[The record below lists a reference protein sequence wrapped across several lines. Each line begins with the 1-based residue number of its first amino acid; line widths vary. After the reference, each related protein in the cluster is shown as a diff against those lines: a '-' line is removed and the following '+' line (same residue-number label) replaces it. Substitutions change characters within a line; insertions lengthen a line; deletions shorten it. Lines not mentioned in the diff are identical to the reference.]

1 MGLQGAMTPCYGVV
15 HAPRPAMTTQPQP
28 PIRFGTFELDPGSGE
43 LRRNGRRVPLQG
55 QPAQV
60 LCQLVSNPGQVVT
73 RDDLRRAIWTDDTF
87 VEFDTA
93 LNVAV
98 NKVRLALQD
107 SAATP
112 RFIETVPRRGYRFLA
127 DVHPVEPAAAST
139 DAAPPVRRRSW
150 RDSGFLRSALAATAL
165 LGSIALAL
173 SWKADPRPQPTSRA
187 RSVAVLPFKPLVAHS
202 GDDALQAGM
211 AEAVI
216 IRLATLE
223 HVRIPSLSTVQ
234 RSVSRDPDPLAAGRA
249 LGVEAVLDGT
259 LLRVD
264 GSLRVSARLLE
275 VKSGA
280 ALWAQQWDLPWT
292 DVFAVQDAM
301 ASQVADALALEL
313 APEQQA
319 SLRKRP
325 TTVAAYEPYMR
336 GRHLLARQ
344 TTADSRRAA
353 EVLAEAVAL
362 DPTSSA
368 AHASLAFAYIS
379 IPLAD
384 GPVKPFVELGRQAA
398 ERALELDPRLAEAH
412 AVLGRISY
420 SFDWDPEAAEP
431 RMRRALELTPNDPF
445 TLHCF
450 SMMLAQEGR
459 FPESFSLNERLM
471 AQDPVSTLTNRDRA
485 VILYLARRY
494 EESIAQAR
502 KTLELDSRF
511 TQAYWPLW
519 RSYER
524 LGRAEEAVET
534 YLTSV
539 AFWASEQETAALRE
553 AARTGGMRGLWRK
566 RLETLLARPDPSAHS
581 VAVLYA
587 MLGDND
593 RALGWLE
600 KGYEQRV
607 AGMRTLKMN
616 PEWDPLRADPRFR
629 DLMRRANVAEMPMIP
644 AGLRSGT

>member
-1 MGLQGAMTPCYGVV
+1 
-15 HAPRPAMTTQPQP
+15 MTTP
-28 PIRFGTFELDPGSGE
+28 PSIRFGTFELDPSSGE

-107 SAATP
+107 SASAP

-127 DVHPVEPAAAST
+127 DVRSLEPAAAPV
-139 DAAPPVRRRSW
+139 DAAPPLVPRSGKKSPFLRVSLGVVAFVAVLALVLSW
-150 RDSGFLRSALAATAL
+150 RRDARPLPAT
-165 LGSIALAL
+165 
-173 SWKADPRPQPTSRA
+173 RA
-187 RSVAVLPFKPLVAHS
+187 RSVAVLPFKPLVAHA
-202 GDDALQAGM
+202 GDEALQAGM

-234 RSVSRDPDPLAAGRA
+234 RSVARDPDPLAAGRA
-249 LGVEAVLDGT
+249 LEVDAVLDGT
-259 LLRVD
+259 LLRVN

-275 VKSGA
+275 VETGA

-292 DVFAVQDAM
+292 DVFAVQDSM
-301 ASQVADALALEL
+301 ASQVADALALKL
-313 APEQQA
+313 APEEQA

-325 TTVAAYEPYMR
+325 TSVAAYERYML
-336 GRHLLARQ
+336 GRHLLTRR

-353 EVLAEAVAL
+353 EVLAEAVAV
-362 DPTSSA
+362 DPASSA

-384 GPVKPFVELGRQAA
+384 GPIKPFVELGRQAA
-398 ERALELDPRLAEAH
+398 QRALELDPGLAEAH
-412 AVLGRISY
+412 AVLGRIAY
-420 SFDWDPEAAEP
+420 SFDWDAEGAE
-431 RMRRALELTPNDPF
+431 RKMRRALELAPNDPF

-450 SMMLAQEGR
+450 SMMLTQEGR
-459 FPESFSLNERLM
+459 FAEALRLNERLM
-471 AQDPVSTLTNRDRA
+471 GQDPVSTLTNGDRA
-485 VILYLARRY
+485 VILYVARRY
-494 EESIAQAR
+494 DESIAQAR
-502 KTLELDSRF
+502 KTLDIDSGY

-524 LGRAEEAVET
+524 LGRAQEAIDS

-539 AFWASEQETAALRE
+539 GFWISDQEVTTLRG
-553 AARTGGMRGLWRK
+553 AARTGGMPGLLKK
-566 RLETLLARPDPSAHS
+566 RLETLLARADPPAHT
-581 VAVLYA
+581 VAASYA
-587 MLGDND
+587 TLGDKD
-593 RALGWLE
+593 RALAWLE
-600 KGYEQRV
+600 KAYEQRL
-607 AGMRTLKMN
+607 AAMRSLKMN
-616 PEWDPLRADPRFR
+616 PEWDSLRADPRFK
-629 DLMRRANVAEMPMIP
+629 DLMRRTRIAE
-644 AGLRSGT
+644 ASL

>member
-1 MGLQGAMTPCYGVV
+1 
-15 HAPRPAMTTQPQP
+15 MTTQP

-60 LCQLVSNPGQVVT
+60 LCQLARNPGQVVT

-93 LNVAV
+93 LNVAI
-98 NKVRLALQD
+98 NKVRQALQD

-127 DVHPVEPAAAST
+127 DVHLLEPAVASA
-139 DAAPPVRRRSW
+139 DAAPVVRRSW
-150 RDSGFLRSALAATAL
+150 RESPFLRPALAAAAL
-165 LGSIALAL
+165 LGCLAFAL
-173 SWKADPRPQPTSRA
+173 SLKVEPRPQASSRA

-234 RSVSRDPDPLAAGRA
+234 RSVARDPDPLSAGRA
-249 LGVEAVLDGT
+249 LGVDAVLDGT
-259 LLRVD
+259 LLRVN

-275 VKSGA
+275 VETGT

-301 ASQVADALALEL
+301 ASHVADALALRL
-313 APEQQA
+313 APEEQA
-319 SLRKRP
+319 ALRKRP
-325 TTVAAYEPYMR
+325 TSVAAYELYMR
-336 GRHLLARQ
+336 GRHLLTRQ
-344 TTADSRRAA
+344 TTPDSRRAA
-353 EVLAEAVAL
+353 EVLAEAVAV
-362 DPTSSA
+362 DPGSSA

-398 ERALELDPRLAEAH
+398 QRALELDPRLAEAH
-412 AVLGRISY
+412 AVLGRIRF
-420 SFDWDPEAAEP
+420 SFDWDPQGAE
-431 RMRRALELTPNDPF
+431 RKMRQALELAPSDPF

-459 FPESFSLNERLM
+459 FEEALRLNDRLM

-485 VILYLARRY
+485 VILYVARRY
-494 EESIAQAR
+494 EDSIAQAR

-524 LGRAEEAVET
+524 LGRSREAVDS
-534 YLTSV
+534 YLTSLS
-539 AFWASEQETAALRE
+539 FWISEEEEAALRE
-553 AARTGGMRGLWRK
+553 AARVGGMRGLWK
-566 RLETLLARPDPSAHS
+566 RRIEGLLASPDPSAHS
-581 VAVLYA
+581 LALAYVQ
-587 MLGDND
+587 LGDND
-593 RALGWLE
+593 RALASLE
-600 KGYEQRV
+600 KVYTQGG
-607 AGMRTLKMN
+607 AGMRSLKVN
-616 PEWDPLRADPRFR
+616 PEWDPLRADPRFK
-629 DLMRRANVAEMPMIP
+629 DLMRRANVAPMPLPP
-644 AGLRSGT
+644 A

>member
-1 MGLQGAMTPCYGVV
+1 MNLPALMARATVSATPL
-15 HAPRPAMTTQPQP
+15 AAMTTHP
-28 PIRFGTFELDPGSGE
+28 PIRFGTFELDPSSGE

-107 SAATP
+107 SASTP

-127 DVHPVEPAAAST
+127 DVHPLEPAAPS
-139 DAAPPVRRRSW
+139 AAREPVVVPGSRKEPRFVRAYVAAAA
-150 RDSGFLRSALAATAL
+150 LLAVLALAF
-165 LGSIALAL
+165 
-173 SWKADPRPQPTSRA
+173 SWKAAPGLQPTTPA
-187 RSVAVLPFKPLVAHS
+187 RSVAVLPFKPLVAHA
-202 GDDALQAGM
+202 GDEALQAGM

-234 RSVSRDPDPLAAGRA
+234 RSVARDPDPLTAGRA
-249 LGVEAVLDGT
+249 LGVDAVLDGT
-259 LLRVD
+259 LLRVNGD
-264 GSLRVSARLLE
+264 LRVSARLLE
-275 VKSGA
+275 VKTGN

-292 DVFAVQDAM
+292 GVFDVQDAM
-301 ASQVADALALEL
+301 ASQVAAALALRL
-313 APEQQA
+313 APEEQA

-325 TTVAAYEPYMR
+325 TSVAAYERYML

-353 EVLAEAVAL
+353 EVLAEAVAV

-379 IPLAD
+379 IPLFD
-384 GPVKPFVELGRQAA
+384 GPVKPFVELGREAA
-398 ERALELDPRLAEAH
+398 QRALELDPRLAEAH
-412 AVLGRISY
+412 AVLGRIRF
-420 SFDWDPEAAEP
+420 SFDWDVQGAEQK
-431 RMRRALELTPNDPF
+431 MRRALELTPSDPF

-459 FPESFSLNERLM
+459 FDEALGLNARLM
-471 AQDPVSTLTNRDRA
+471 EQDPVSTLTNRDRA
-485 VILYLARRY
+485 AILFIARRY

-502 KTLELDSRF
+502 KTLELDNRY

-519 RSYER
+519 RSYEQ
-524 LGRAEEAVET
+524 LGREQEAVDA
-534 YLTSV
+534 YLASA
-539 AFWASEQETAALRE
+539 AFWGSEQETAALRE
-553 AARTGGMRGLWRK
+553 AARTGGMRGIRMQ
-566 RLETLLARPDPSAHS
+566 RLGGLLARPDPSAYS
-581 VAVLYA
+581 VAVSYA
-587 MLGDND
+587 MLGDD
-593 RALGWLE
+593 DGALDWLE

-607 AGMRTLKMN
+607 AGVRSLKMN

-629 DLMRRANVAEMPMIP
+629 DLMRRAGIAEASLPVGASP
-644 AGLRSGT
+644 